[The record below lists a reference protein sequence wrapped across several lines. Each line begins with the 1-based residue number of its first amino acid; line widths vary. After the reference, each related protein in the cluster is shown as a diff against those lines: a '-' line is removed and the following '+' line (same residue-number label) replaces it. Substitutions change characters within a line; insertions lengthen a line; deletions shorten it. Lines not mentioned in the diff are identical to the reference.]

1 MFTTSVNNQRFI
13 AFKNAMSVIGTDYT
27 TIFFYCLYQQTWN
40 DGITGNVRNEFHLS
54 LIKKYLIT
62 GSTYT

>member
-27 TIFFYCLYQQTWN
+27 TIFFFIVCINRHGMMELQ
-40 DGITGNVRNEFHLS
+40 VM
-54 LIKKYLIT
+54 
-62 GSTYT
+62 